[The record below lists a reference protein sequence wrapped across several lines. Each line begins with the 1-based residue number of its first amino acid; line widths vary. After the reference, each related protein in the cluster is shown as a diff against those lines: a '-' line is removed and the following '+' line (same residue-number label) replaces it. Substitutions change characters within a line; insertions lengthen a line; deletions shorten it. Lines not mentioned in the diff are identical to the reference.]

1 MFIPQPMTLVQQPE
15 PFDNWDWLYEIKH
28 DGFRA
33 LAVIEHGQCRL
44 FSRKKHRLTGYLDLR
59 AALVKEL
66 HADAA
71 ILDGELAVVDHL
83 GRSVFADMM
92 QRRHLAR
99 YFAFDLLSHNREDLT
114 KLPLLTRKEKLKRIL
129 PSRSPHVLYVDHS
142 RGNGSALYRLAC
154 QLDLEGIVAKRAD
167 SRYEDNP
174 NARNWIKIK
183 NPVYS
188 QKEGRGDLFKR
199 AG

>member
-1 MFIPQPMTLVQQPE
+1 
-15 PFDNWDWLYEIKH
+15 
-28 DGFRA
+28 
-33 LAVIEHGQCRL
+33 LAVIDHGQCRL
-44 FSRKKHRLTGYLDLR
+44 FSGKKHRLTGHQDLR
-59 AALVKEL
+59 AALVKEVR
-66 HADAA
+66 ADAT

-92 QRRHLAR
+92 QRRHAAR
-99 YFAFDLLSHNREDLT
+99 YFAFDLLSLNGQDLRQ
-114 KLPLLTRKEKLKRIL
+114 LPLLTRKEKLKRIL

-142 RGNGSALYRLAC
+142 RGNGTALYRLAC

-174 NARNWIKIK
+174 NGRNWIKIK
-183 NPVYS
+183 NPAYS